1 MSLWDTVR
9 KWFTSEAESA
19 RDLAHDL
26 ETEWS
31 ADLDRKE
38 AELAATPEERI
49 EQLQDQIADNS
60 SAFDDLKARIEP
72 DGLDVDEPS
81 DEQPS

>member
-9 KWFTSEAESA
+9 NWFKSEAESA
-19 RDLAHDL
+19 RDLAQDL
-26 ETEWS
+26 EAKWS
-31 ADLDRKE
+31 TDLDRKE

-49 EQLQDQIADNS
+49 EQLQDQIADQS
-60 SAFDDLKARIEP
+60 SVFDDLKARIEP
-72 DGLDVDEPS
+72 TGLDADDPT